1 MDLPTLP
8 IPPDYNIRDVRTKDD
23 ALIVSGCDGQWSCYR
38 TASPNFSHVLS
49 PPLYL
54 LRTYATYP
62 QTAKV
67 MIFYELTDL
76 ELMLD
81 TTPDPIGDFINAV
94 CGDVVA
100 FCAVRGYEE
109 FVSETDKLSK
119 LETFPQLT
127 MRAERSGYKI
137 SKVVFRGYHCS
148 ESLALMHSQAME
160 SRTQL
165 RLQSD
170 TQQQVSSRQQL
181 PAGNRTGNNLK
192 ILTKGGPVQ
201 IESTCP
207 SPYCWCMDQERAHH
221 GILLLATLNS
231 DARS

>member
-1 MDLPTLP
+1 MLWPFLSSCLRFP
-8 IPPDYNIRDVRTKDD
+8 SISLIAGLIPAFCFPLFY
-23 ALIVSGCDGQWSCYR
+23 VSR
-38 TASPNFSHVLS
+38 
-49 PPLYL
+49 
-54 LRTYATYP
+54 P

-67 MIFYELTDL
+67 MIFYELTNL

-127 MRAERSGYKI
+127 ARADRSGFHI

-148 ESLALMHSQAME
+148 ESLASMHSQAME
-160 SRTQL
+160 KRTKL
-165 RLQSD
+165 RLQAD
-170 TQQQVSSRQQL
+170 TQQQVGRFACRARWLEGGKKTLVASS
-181 PAGNRTGNNLK
+181 
-192 ILTKGGPVQ
+192 
-201 IESTCP
+201 
-207 SPYCWCMDQERAHH
+207 SP
-221 GILLLATLNS
+221 G
-231 DARS
+231 